1 MRIFAILPSFYG
13 KGGDA
18 VNERQFM
25 EALASKVEK
34 CYVVTFVGFKQ
45 VFLKQKE
52 DLKVNLP
59 KNMTVISLPLP
70 EINALLT
77 HLTMVAVSCFM
88 SAIMLI
94 TGMSRKINLIYIRYS
109 FLAIGFLTFP
119 SLAKKTVVKMPAI
132 IEDEMPVPS
141 ISRFFIGKIA
151 PILDRAV
158 LAKAKKIAVSS
169 RTFYNKLVRRR
180 SFMRSDEPLIISAGV
195 NLSLIEKVKK
205 QISKSPM
212 KYTVDVGFL
221 GSLEWWQGVESLVQA
236 TAILKEKVPN
246 LRVVVIGDG
255 ESRHLIEE
263 LCKSL
268 DVPYEITGFIPH
280 EDALKRLR
288 TLDVMVLPR
297 KKTPTT
303 ESVVPIKVVEAW
315 ALGVP
320 VIVTKHQVFL
330 DNQIKDDEDV
340 IYCKPEPYSVAN
352 AILTLLTNNE
362 LRKKLQ
368 INGPKLARQFD
379 YNTIAKRLV
388 DSI

>member
-1 MRIFAILPSFYG
+1 MRVLALLPSFYG
-13 KGGDA
+13 KAGSA
-18 VNERQFM
+18 VNERQLV

-45 VFLKQKE
+45 VFAKQR
-52 DLKVNLP
+52 DDVKVNLP
-59 KNMTVISLPLP
+59 KNIIVILLPLP
-70 EINALLT
+70 RINALLT
-77 HLTMVAVSCFM
+77 NLAMVVVSCLV
-88 SAIMLI
+88 SVVILI

-109 FLAIGFLTFP
+109 FLAVGFLTFR

-141 ISRFFIGKIA
+141 ISRLFIGKIA

-180 SFMRSDEPLIISAGV
+180 SFAHSDEPLIVSAGV
-195 NLSLIEKVKK
+195 NLSLIEKVKR
-205 QISKSPM
+205 QISKSSL
-212 KYTVDVGFL
+212 KDTIDIGFL
-221 GSLEWWQGVESLVQA
+221 GSLAWWQGVDILVQA
-236 TAILKEKVPN
+236 TAILKKKVPN
-246 LRVVVIGDG
+246 LRIVIIGDG
-255 ESRHLIEE
+255 ESRRSVEE

-268 DVPYEITGFIPH
+268 DTPYEITGFLSH
-280 EDALKRLR
+280 EDALKRLG
-288 TLDVMVLPR
+288 TLDIMVLPR

-303 ESVVPIKVVEAW
+303 ESVMPIKVIEAW

-330 DNQIKDDEDV
+330 DNQIKNNEDV
-340 IYCKPEPYSVAN
+340 IYCEPEPYSVAN
-352 AILTLLTNNE
+352 AIFILLTNNE

-368 INGPKLARQFD
+368 TNGPKLARQFD
-379 YNTIAKRLV
+379 YNKIAEHLLKA
-388 DSI
+388 